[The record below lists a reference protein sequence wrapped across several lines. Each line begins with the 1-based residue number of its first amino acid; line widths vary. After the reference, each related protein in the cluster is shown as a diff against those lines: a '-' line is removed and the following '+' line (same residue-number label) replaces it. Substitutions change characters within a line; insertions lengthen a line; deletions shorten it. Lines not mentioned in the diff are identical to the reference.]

1 MGAKHKTLND
11 DIFRHSKYIEVINKQ
26 VGCKDF
32 KNFCQDEDN
41 KDFKGQYDFMLD
53 TFRTLILLNNCFYS
67 DSNISLAD
75 KVANALDIMEAYLYI
90 DTDKKKY
97 SVRFIQGIIEKH
109 STYLY
114 RRINEW
120 YRNLEPLTTKDIITT
135 NWVKVVMEEIEKEI
149 IRLDSV
155 GFDNMVKGSIDY
167 KKNKNSN
174 YKIFISRFDSL
185 NTEYSTFVEAYKN
198 EYNERHTNILT
209 YDDLTDIGLIYTLV
223 AKANNGIVI
232 TLDNKDNKDYNLNEN
247 STPKDYYEAYLDSL
261 NIGVDDTFHKLNANA
276 FMINFELVS
285 SNVNLTTNEI
295 INNFDMFYFLEMMRR
310 KKDFTTIDDEANKV
324 LDDLRQVYK
333 ILSNPPTSQDD
344 MLDNFKVG
352 YDMIQK
358 IIDRYQDYYIRV
370 S

>member
-120 YRNLEPLTTKDIITT
+120 YRNLEPLTTKDITTT

-149 IRLDSV
+149 IRLESV
-155 GFDNMVKGSIDY
+155 GFDDMVKGSIDY

-174 YKIFISRFDSL
+174 YKIYISRFDSL
-185 NTEYSTFVEAYKN
+185 NTEYSTFVEEYKN
-198 EYNERHTNILT
+198 EYNERHTNTLT

-232 TLDNKDNKDYNLNEN
+232 TLDDKDNKDYNLNEN

-285 SNVNLTTNEI
+285 SNVNLTTNDI

-324 LDDLRQVYK
+324 LDDLRRVYK
-333 ILSNPPTSQDD
+333 ILSNPPTNQDD

>member
-11 DIFRHSKYIEVINKQ
+11 DIFRHSKYIEVINTQ

-32 KNFCQDEDN
+32 KKEYEE
-41 KDFKGQYDFMLD
+41 QYNFMLD
-53 TFRTLILLNNCFYS
+53 TFKTLILLKNCFYS
-67 DSNISLAD
+67 DSNLSIAD

-90 DTDKKKY
+90 DVDKKKY

-120 YRNLEPLTTKDIITT
+120 YRNLEPLTTKDITTT
-135 NWVKVVMEEIEKEI
+135 NWVKVVMEEIEKEMT
-149 IRLDSV
+149 RLESV

-174 YKIFISRFDSL
+174 YKIYISRFDSL
-185 NTEYSTFVEAYKN
+185 NAEYSTFVEAYKN
-198 EYNERHTNILT
+198 EYNERHTNTLT

-232 TLDNKDNKDYNLNEN
+232 TLDDKDNKNYNLNEN

-261 NIGVDDTFHKLNANA
+261 NISIDDTFHKLNANA

-285 SNVNLTTNEI
+285 SNVNLTTNDI

-324 LDDLRQVYK
+324 FDDLRQVYK